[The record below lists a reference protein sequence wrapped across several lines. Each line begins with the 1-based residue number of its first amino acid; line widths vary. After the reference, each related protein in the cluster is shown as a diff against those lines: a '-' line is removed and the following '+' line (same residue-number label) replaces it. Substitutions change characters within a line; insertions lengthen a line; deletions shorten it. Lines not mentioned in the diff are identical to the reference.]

1 MLAHIPD
8 KVADLH
14 LKVAREFYQNS
25 LEALKR
31 RVEVQ
36 TIKLT
41 LDEMD
46 GPTLSSQPPSILNVF
61 LRKRMTMVRYDL

>member
-25 LEALKR
+25 LEALSR

-41 LDEMD
+41 LDHESCFD
-46 GPTLSSQPPSILNVF
+46 LKWTGPRSHRNHLAFSTSSCANA
-61 LRKRMTMVRYDL
+61 